1 MLIVILVIIG
11 LSVLILGHE
20 AGHFF
25 AAKLLGM
32 KIEEFGLGLRF
43 GWESRIYSK
52 KINGIEY
59 SVNWLPLG
67 GFVRIAGEND
77 PSLSDESKGQAAGK
91 TEPLTAEEKK
101 GLFHFRPAW
110 QRALVL
116 FSGVAANVV
125 MGWLLLSLVFFVG
138 APSALSI
145 NGIQKNSPAEKAGL
159 LTGDIIE
166 YYANGSDFIKFVN
179 DNRGKPIILNV
190 LREGK
195 ELSFNVVPRVETAP
209 GEGAVGVELVEG
221 GPVAESLPNAL
232 YDGLTLSLRILGLIY
247 AALYQLVAGLLLRG
261 SLLPGLVGP
270 IGIVAVATGTS
281 KLGFIYLVSIL
292 SQISLSL
299 AVVNFIPFPAL
310 DGGQFFLILVEKI
323 KGSRAFSRKAEAA
336 INAFGLAFLI
346 ILILLISV
354 RDFANYVL

>member
-1 MLIVILVIIG
+1 
-11 LSVLILGHE
+11 
-20 AGHFF
+20 
-25 AAKLLGM
+25 
-32 KIEEFGLGLRF
+32 
-43 GWESRIYSK
+43 
-52 KINGIEY
+52 
-59 SVNWLPLG
+59 
-67 GFVRIAGEND
+67 
-77 PSLSDESKGQAAGK
+77 
-91 TEPLTAEEKK
+91 
-101 GLFHFRPAW
+101 
-110 QRALVL
+110 
-116 FSGVAANVV
+116 
-125 MGWLLLSLVFFVG
+125 
-138 APSALSI
+138 
-145 NGIQKNSPAEKAGL
+145 
-159 LTGDIIE
+159 
-166 YYANGSDFIKFVN
+166 
-179 DNRGKPIILNV
+179 
-190 LREGK
+190 
-195 ELSFNVVPRVETAP
+195 VVPRVETAP